1 MNEQN
6 PQKLAELEAFL
17 FHYGEAVEIK
27 KIAKILKL
35 KENEVA
41 DLVNFLENNLKETAG
56 RGLTLLRQESR
67 VQLVTKPEFENI
79 NKELIKEE
87 FREELSPA
95 SLETLSIIAYLGP
108 VSRATVDFVRGV
120 NSSFILRSLL
130 VRGLV
135 EREPNPER
143 RNVYDYRVSF
153 DFLRHIGLGRQEDL
167 PEYDKYKDIIQKFTL
182 SGETQENQNPA
193 Q

>member
-6 PQKLAELEAFL
+6 PRKLAELEAFL
-17 FHYGEAVEIK
+17 FHYGEAAEIK

-35 KENEVA
+35 KEKEAA
-41 DLVNFLENNLKETAG
+41 DLVDFLEKNLRETEN
-56 RGLTLLRQESR
+56 RGLTLLRQDNR
-67 VQLVTKPEFENI
+67 VQLVTKPDFEDI

-135 EREPNPER
+135 EREPNSER

-167 PEYDKYKDIIQKFTL
+167 PEYDKYKDIIQKFTV
-182 SGETQENQNPA
+182 SGETQETQNPT